1 MVLTSDSDDDFVS
14 TPKDFWLFK
23 NNKPGPSSSNKKRK
37 KQPLKKSLTKSPATP
52 KKKKQK
58 LDHQVVQN
66 NKSISNEN
74 SVDDPKT
81 NNMGK
86 NNSEPKFCSL
96 CQMPFNLLNRWE
108 STEVH
113 VISCLEINFGK
124 LPPCKEGANCDC
136 TIRSHFT
143 KFNHVALAEF
153 RDSTHLEFES
163 ENNSTH
169 LESVLQSSSEDK
181 NGSSS
186 IEILNFSKEKEVIT
200 PNNKHSKAMNVGHRE
215 NKNSVKIKD
224 KTKNSDSI
232 RFISETSM
240 EESIKSIIQNPSQKF
255 KFKRK
260 DNLNSNIDSNGMY
273 FDFTNV

>member
-23 NNKPGPSSSNKKRK
+23 SNKPGPSSSNKKRR

-52 KKKKQK
+52 KKKKLK
-58 LDHQVVQN
+58 LDQVVEN
-66 NKSISNEN
+66 NISISNEN
-74 SVDDPKT
+74 EDEPKT
-81 NNMGK
+81 TTTSVGK

-169 LESVLQSSSEDK
+169 LELVLQSSSEDK
-181 NGSSS
+181 NASSS
-186 IEILNFSKEKEVIT
+186 IEILNCSKQKEVIT

-232 RFISETSM
+232 RFISETSS
-240 EESIKSIIQNPSQKF
+240 EESIKSIIENPSQKF
-255 KFKRK
+255 KFKRTDK
-260 DNLNSNIDSNGMY
+260 SNSNIDSNGM
-273 FDFTNV
+273 